1 MSAMASQYHAVTLI
15 ASPSYPNAIAWS
27 SDNLVAV
34 ASGHIVTI
42 LNPAALDGPRGVVGL
57 RRCDPFPIGVVSRE
71 DLFEPCLVSTSLAR
85 DAEPCARSISWSPQG
100 FAPNSGCLLA
110 VCTVDGHVKLYRSP
124 IWEICDEWI
133 QVADISQLLFSY
145 YKTIN
150 FGEDNGSHLTSLK
163 NINTEET
170 EVLGSTR
177 ELQDPLSRRGPG
189 QRKRKL
195 PRVDDYIYDGNKDD
209 LDASNDAD
217 FSLKSCSKS
226 EKKSSKKTA
235 KHGHG
240 PVSVNGQG
248 STGNSKASLSS
259 NGGNKSAPL
268 ITAKQYACRDAR
280 LSSVIV
286 AWSPLVSSSDKI
298 SCLWRHWCILA
309 VGSKAGNVSF
319 WKLYKPEY
327 YTIDAGVVNSDPMLI
342 GVLQAHKSWVS
353 AITWEVSSEGSS
365 KSSLLLATG
374 CSDGSV
380 KIWLA
385 NIEGLNRCT
394 NLEEVP
400 FALVAEVTDLSAP
413 VSAISLA
420 VPAGSQYEVNL
431 AIGRVSGS
439 VETWICNTCSRKIEN
454 TNACHAHDQVVTG
467 LSWGMDGYCLY
478 SCSQDNSARCWIYN
492 GNHLEEIPVHTNFPE
507 SKESTD
513 LSEVSNRCFGL
524 TLAPGEQ
531 MIAVVHGLDLN
542 VLDQMY
548 QARTQK
554 AVVEFIWIGGQF
566 VGIPLDRSIDVCNP
580 QSTILSSSNFL
591 WWGSNILWSLK
602 KYENV
607 EKGLALWDVVAAL
620 QGFKKY
626 APTFLETLMDMWI
639 SALFSGDPQCV
650 SIDSP
655 SCSRQDMLPSVSLR
669 KLHLLNIICR
679 KVMLS
684 NHAQLGPDAENG
696 NDSKTEFWNTLLIRS
711 ERELRE
717 RLVGFTFAAVLKRTA
732 YSFNDTST
740 ENIWFPVGV
749 AQMDSWVTMN
759 DGEVHN
765 QLKYLRSRIKD
776 LGNRVNSACG
786 YSVEETCP
794 YCSAPVH
801 FESADV
807 AICRER
813 HTLTRCRASMILCSV
828 LQPVWHC
835 VCCGGMVDKLLPQS
849 FFTMQASHL
858 DANQDEGS
866 LDLSGPAVPLCPFC
880 GVLLQRS
887 TPAFLLST
895 SPV

>member
-1 MSAMASQYHAVTLI
+1 MAPQYQAVTLI

-57 RRCDPFPIGVVSRE
+57 RRSDPFPIGVVNRE
-71 DLFEPCLVSTSLAR
+71 DLFEPCLVPTCLAR

-124 IWEICDEWI
+124 IWEICDEWV
-133 QVADISQLLFSY
+133 QVADLSQLLFSY

-170 EVLGSTR
+170 EVLGSTC
-177 ELQDPLSRRGPG
+177 ELQDPLSRRDPG
-189 QRKRKL
+189 QRKRKP

-217 FSLKSCSKS
+217 FSLKPCSKS
-226 EKKSSKKTA
+226 KKKSSKKTA
-235 KHGHG
+235 KHGQE

-259 NGGNKSAPL
+259 NGGNKSLPL
-268 ITAKQYACRDAR
+268 ITAKQYACRDAC
-280 LSSVIV
+280 LSSLVV

-298 SCLWRHWCILA
+298 SCLLRHWCVLA
-309 VGSKAGNVSF
+309 VGSKSGNVYF

-365 KSSLLLATG
+365 TSSLLLATG

-394 NLEEVP
+394 NAEEVP
-400 FALVAEVTDLSAP
+400 FALVAKVTTDLSAP

-420 VPAGSQYEVNL
+420 VPAGSQYEINL

-439 VETWICNTCSRKIEN
+439 LETWTWNTCSSKIEN

-478 SCSQDNSARCWIYN
+478 SCSQDNSARCWMYN

-513 LSEVSNRCFGL
+513 LSEVSDRCFGI
-524 TLAPGEQ
+524 TLAPGGQ
-531 MIAVVHGLDLN
+531 MIAVVRGLDLN

-580 QSTILSSSNFL
+580 QSSILSSSNFL

-626 APTFLETLMDMWI
+626 APSFLETLMDMWI

-650 SIDSP
+650 SINAP
-655 SCSRQDMLPSVSLR
+655 SCSRHDMLPSVSLR

-684 NHAQLGPDAENG
+684 NHVQLGPDAENG

-732 YSFNDTST
+732 YSFNGTST
-740 ENIWFPVGV
+740 ENSWFPVGV
-749 AQMDSWVTMN
+749 AQMDSWVSMN

-765 QLKYLRSRIKD
+765 QLKYLISRIKD
-776 LGNRVNSACG
+776 LGNRINSACG

-835 VCCGGMVDKLLPQS
+835 VCCGGMVDKLPPQS
-849 FFTMQASHL
+849 FFAMQAPPL

>member
-1 MSAMASQYHAVTLI
+1 
-15 ASPSYPNAIAWS
+15 
-27 SDNLVAV
+27 
-34 ASGHIVTI
+34 
-42 LNPAALDGPRGVVGL
+42 
-57 RRCDPFPIGVVSRE
+57 
-71 DLFEPCLVSTSLAR
+71 
-85 DAEPCARSISWSPQG
+85 
-100 FAPNSGCLLA
+100 
-110 VCTVDGHVKLYRSP
+110 
-124 IWEICDEWI
+124 
-133 QVADISQLLFSY
+133 
-145 YKTIN
+145 
-150 FGEDNGSHLTSLK
+150 
-163 NINTEET
+163 
-170 EVLGSTR
+170 
-177 ELQDPLSRRGPG
+177 
-189 QRKRKL
+189 
-195 PRVDDYIYDGNKDD
+195 
-209 LDASNDAD
+209 
-217 FSLKSCSKS
+217 
-226 EKKSSKKTA
+226 
-235 KHGHG
+235 
-240 PVSVNGQG
+240 
-248 STGNSKASLSS
+248 
-259 NGGNKSAPL
+259 
-268 ITAKQYACRDAR
+268 
-280 LSSVIV
+280 
-286 AWSPLVSSSDKI
+286 
-298 SCLWRHWCILA
+298 
-309 VGSKAGNVSF
+309 
-319 WKLYKPEY
+319 
-327 YTIDAGVVNSDPMLI
+327 
-342 GVLQAHKSWVS
+342 
-353 AITWEVSSEGSS
+353 
-365 KSSLLLATG
+365 
-374 CSDGSV
+374 
-380 KIWLA
+380 
-385 NIEGLNRCT
+385 
-394 NLEEVP
+394 
-400 FALVAEVTDLSAP
+400 
-413 VSAISLA
+413 
-420 VPAGSQYEVNL
+420 
-431 AIGRVSGS
+431 
-439 VETWICNTCSRKIEN
+439 
-454 TNACHAHDQVVTG
+454 
-467 LSWGMDGYCLY
+467 
-478 SCSQDNSARCWIYN
+478 
-492 GNHLEEIPVHTNFPE
+492 
-507 SKESTD
+507 
-513 LSEVSNRCFGL
+513 
-524 TLAPGEQ
+524 

-740 ENIWFPVGV
+740 ENSWFPVGV

>member
-400 FALVAEVTDLSAP
+400 FALVAE
-413 VSAISLA
+413 
-420 VPAGSQYEVNL
+420 
-431 AIGRVSGS
+431 
-439 VETWICNTCSRKIEN
+439 
-454 TNACHAHDQVVTG
+454 VTG